1 MNTTVKRRNAGNLKA
16 KTKCIAVMLLICI
29 ILPLFCVGCQST
41 VDGISVKD
49 ATAKK
54 ILKLISEQDF
64 AEADSVY
71 NNGRVKDKTAEAL
84 SDALPNMLEDFINKY
99 KTGEKDYSTCVKFC
113 KLLQDWIEDGLDM
126 DKNLIQDALSTLE
139 KLESSKELY
148 KAGVK
153 LYNDSNWL
161 EAIKSF
167 ASVSSDDSNYSDA
180 VAKYADCFEK
190 INVSIDQLVSAGNF
204 EQAKEMVND
213 VLMFF
218 QQYMDAESMND
229 AYNHDTYQNKYDE
242 IVAAEKASENAVIRD
257 AAIDEAREE
266 YNKGNYA
273 DAFDIIDNYTDE
285 YGSDDVI
292 ESTRNEFQN
301 NYVTMIVQK
310 STEAIEAK
318 EYLRA
323 LDMLRN
329 AMSVVSDDRLN
340 AKLDEL
346 NAVKP
351 TYLCELSCAQSE
363 QFEQAQAGETYTDVL
378 GNTYDYR
385 YGNLFKLWSDC
396 WWDAGNAAYCLNY
409 NYDKFSCTITIDNQS
424 DNFDETD
431 FQIIGDGVVI
441 YSVKVSRKFSP
452 TLIEL
457 DVSNINWL
465 EFRLAKPGDGKG
477 IVLIDGAQLTK

>member
-54 ILKLISEQDF
+54 ILKLISEHDF
-64 AEADSVY
+64 AEADSIY

-329 AMSVVSDDRLN
+329 AMSVVSDERLN

-351 TYLCELSCAQSE
+351 TYLCELACAQYE
-363 QFEQAQAGETYTDVL
+363 NFGQAQAGETYTDVL

-385 YGNLFKLWSDC
+385 YGNLFALWTEYR
-396 WWDAGNAAYCLNY
+396 DANAAYCLNY
-409 NYDKFSCTITIDNQS
+409 NYDKFSCTITVDNQS

-465 EFRLAKPGDGKG
+465 EFRLVNPYREAM
-477 IVLIDGAQLTK
+477 ILIDGAQLTK